1 MLLVKDKVAV
11 LIVIPVVTIVGM
23 FCIFNQ
29 FKDVI
34 FEPLPTNALAETTP
48 SIVTLVAWIWP
59 LTSSAYKGLILL
71 SPTFPL
77 LNTLIAPINP
87 FAFIE
92 VAMLLVK
99 ERFAVLTIIP
109 SVTTIG
115 ILLKFIQ
122 FKEVI
127 VIPLPTKLFAIT
139 VPLTKI
145 AEALTTPTTSS
156 LVEGVFVPA
165 PTLPLVDTLIA
176 PINPMAF
183 IEIAMLLV
191 NAIFA
196 VFNNIPIVTIVGI
209 L

>member
-1 MLLVKDKVAV
+1 MIPTFPFVDTLIAPCNPLAFIEIAMLLVKDKVAV

-71 SPTFPL
+71 IPTFPL

-92 VAMLLVK
+92 VAISCK
-99 ERFAVLTIIP
+99 
-109 SVTTIG
+109 
-115 ILLKFIQ
+115 
-122 FKEVI
+122 
-127 VIPLPTKLFAIT
+127 
-139 VPLTKI
+139 
-145 AEALTTPTTSS
+145 
-156 LVEGVFVPA
+156 
-165 PTLPLVDTLIA
+165 
-176 PINPMAF
+176 
-183 IEIAMLLV
+183 
-191 NAIFA
+191 
-196 VFNNIPIVTIVGI
+196 
-209 L
+209 